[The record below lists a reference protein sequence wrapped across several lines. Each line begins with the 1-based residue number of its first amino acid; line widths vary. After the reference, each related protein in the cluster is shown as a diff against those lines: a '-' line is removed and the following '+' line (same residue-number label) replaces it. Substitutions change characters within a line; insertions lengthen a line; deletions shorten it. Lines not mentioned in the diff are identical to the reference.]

1 LGAGLTQHRCRHCS
15 KMRGVGV
22 LTTVALVAPAIAESH
37 NANPIRKVVTLLQ
50 NMEKKVSS
58 EGEKER
64 ELFDKYMCYCKNGA
78 SALEKSI
85 ADAGN
90 KIPELE
96 SAITEAEAKLV
107 QLKEDVKTAQ
117 TERAAAKEAMATAT
131 AVRGKEKAAY
141 DQELADAEAN
151 LAALNK
157 AVDAISK
164 GAGGAFLQTQT
175 AQNLKKMVLNKEN
188 MNDGDR
194 GELVA
199 FLTDSDEYA
208 PASGEI
214 VGILKT
220 MGDEMNADMADMKKT
235 EADALTAYDALMAA
249 KKKEVDALTKAI
261 ESKLKRIGELGVEIV
276 QMKNDLGD
284 TGEALLEDKKFVKD
298 LEKNCAEKQ
307 KLFDENVKMRGQ
319 ELAALQDTIK
329 VLNDDDSLELFKKTL
344 PGASSFLQ
352 EQVTQQDM
360 ANRAFSILS
369 AAQKSARNPK
379 LDFIALAVK
388 GKKAGFEKV
397 IKLIDDLTAEL
408 KKEQVDD
415 ESKKEY
421 CEAQFDQA
429 EDKKKAA
436 EGTISDLEKAI
447 ADAEQGIITLKEEI
461 DALGD
466 GIRALDKSVT
476 EATEQRQ
483 EEASDY
489 TSLMA
494 SNTAAKQ
501 LLEFAKNRL
510 NKFYNPKLYKAPPKR
525 ELSDEDRATLAAGGT
540 LAPTEAPGG
549 IQGTGV
555 TVPVLAQADPGP
567 APEAPKEFKK
577 KGAESNG
584 IIAMI
589 DLLIKD
595 LDKEMTEAEFTEK
608 DAQEDYKTFMAD
620 SSSKRA
626 EDSKML
632 TDKEGTKADLQAS
645 LQENGAAK
653 ESAFKELMATEE
665 YISSLHAD
673 CDWLIKYFD
682 IRKEAR
688 TNEID
693 AMQKAKAV
701 LSGADYSFLQVK
713 KSFLR
718 Q

>member
-1 LGAGLTQHRCRHCS
+1 
-15 KMRGVGV
+15 MRSIGV
-22 LTTVALVAPAIAESH
+22 LSAAALVAPAVADSY

-58 EGEKER
+58 EGEKEK
-64 ELFDKYMCYCKNGA
+64 ELFDKYICYCKNGA
-78 SALEKSI
+78 AALEKSI

-90 KIPELE
+90 KMPELE
-96 SAITEAEAKLV
+96 SAITESEAKLV

-117 TERAAAKEAMATAT
+117 TDRAAAKEAIATAT
-131 AVRGKEKAAY
+131 AVRDKEKATF
-141 DQELADAEAN
+141 DQEAADADAN

-199 FLTDSDEYA
+199 FLTDNDEYA

-214 VGILKT
+214 IGILKT
-220 MGDEMNADMADMKKT
+220 MGDEMNVDIADMKKT
-235 EADALTAYDALMAA
+235 EAGAVTAYEALMSA
-249 KKKEVDALTKAI
+249 KNKEVEALTKSI
-261 ESKLKRIGELGVEIV
+261 ETKLKRIGELGVEIV

-284 TGEALLEDKKFVKD
+284 TGEALLEDKKFVAD

-307 KLFDENVKMRGQ
+307 ALFDENVKMRGG
-319 ELAALQDTIK
+319 ELAALADTIK
-329 VLNDDDSLELFKKTL
+329 VLNDDDALELFKKTL
-344 PGASSFLQ
+344 PGSSSFLQ
-352 EQVTQQDM
+352 EQVTQSDM
-360 ANRAFSILS
+360 ANKAYALLS
-369 AAQKSARNPK
+369 AAQKAAKNPK

-388 GKKAGFEKV
+388 GKKAGFEKI
-397 IKLIDDLTAEL
+397 IKLIDDLSAEL

-415 ESKKEY
+415 ESKMEY

-429 EDKKKAA
+429 DDKKKAT
-436 EGTISDLEKAI
+436 EGSISDLEKAI
-447 ADAEQGIITLKEEI
+447 ADAEGNIVTLKEEI

-466 GIRALDKSVT
+466 GIRSLDKSVV

-483 EEASDY
+483 EESSDH

-501 LLEFAKNRL
+501 LLDFAKNRL

-525 ELSDEDRATLAAGGT
+525 ELTDEDRATLAAGGT

-549 IQGTGV
+549 IAGTGV
-555 TVPVLAQADPGP
+555 TVLAQKADPGP
-567 APEAPKEFKK
+567 PPAAPKEFKK
-577 KGAESNG
+577 KGEESNG

-595 LDKEMTEAEFTEK
+595 LDKEMTESEFTEK
-608 DAQEDYKTFMAD
+608 DAQGDYKTFMSD
-620 SSSKRA
+620 SASKRA

-653 ESAFKELMATEE
+653 DSAVKELMATEE

-701 LSGADYSFLQVK
+701 LSGADYSLLRTKAK

>member
-1 LGAGLTQHRCRHCS
+1 
-15 KMRGVGV
+15 MRVIGV
-22 LTTVALVAPAIAESH
+22 LTTAALVAPTVAEAH
-37 NANPIRKVVTLLQ
+37 NANPVRKVVTLLQ

-58 EGEKER
+58 EGEAQK

-78 SALEKSI
+78 AALEKSI

-90 KIPELE
+90 KMPELE

-117 TERAAAKEAMATAT
+117 TDRAAAKAAMATAT
-131 AVRGKEKAAY
+131 AVREKEAAAY
-141 DQELADAEAN
+141 ATELAESEAN

-199 FLTDSDEYA
+199 FLTDNDEYA

-214 VGILKT
+214 IGILKT
-220 MGDEMNADMADMKKT
+220 MGDEMNVDLADLKKT
-235 EADALTAYDALMAA
+235 EAGAITAYDALMAA

-261 ESKLKRIGELGVEIV
+261 ETKLKRIGELGVEIV

-298 LEKNCAEKQ
+298 LEKNCAAKQ
-307 KLFDENVKMRGQ
+307 AQFDESVKMRGQ
-319 ELAALQDTIK
+319 ELAALADTIK
-329 VLNDDDSLELFKKTL
+329 ILNDDDALELFKKTL
-344 PGASSFLQ
+344 PGAASFLQ
-352 EQVTQQDM
+352 EQVTQEDM
-360 ANRAFSILS
+360 ANKALAFLN

-421 CEAQFDQA
+421 CAAQFDQS
-429 EDKKKAA
+429 EDKKKAT
-436 EGTISDLEKAI
+436 EGTISDLEKSI
-447 ADAEQGIITLKEEI
+447 ADAEGAIVTLKEEI

-483 EEASDY
+483 EESSDY

-525 ELSDEDRATLAAGGT
+525 ELTDEDRATLAAGGT

-549 IQGTGV
+549 IAGTGV
-555 TVPVLAQADPGP
+555 TVLAQKADPGP
-567 APEAPKEFKK
+567 APEAPAEFKK
-577 KGAESNG
+577 KGEESNG

-608 DAQEDYKTFMAD
+608 DAQGDYKTFMSD

-645 LQENGAAK
+645 LQENGAALK
-653 ESAFKELMATEE
+653 SATKELMAVEE

-673 CDWLIKYFD
+673 CDWFIKYFD

-693 AMQKAKAV
+693 AMGKAKAV
-701 LSGADYSFLQVK
+701 LNGADYSLLQTKAK